1 MMQQFGDC
9 FITYDQDVDSL
20 VFDWGTIHMVCE
32 ERVTG
37 AKSISFG
44 TVQLQPG
51 KGHTRH
57 NHPDADE
64 IIFVVSGEGD
74 QMLDDH
80 EPVRVK
86 PGACI
91 WIPKGIYHSTVNR
104 GDGVLFLVVA
114 YVPAGSEAALRQD
127 PAVTIIPAGQSA

>member
-1 MMQQFGDC
+1 MQQFGDC
-9 FITYDQDVDSL
+9 TITYDGDVDSL

-32 ERVTG
+32 EHVTG

-44 TVQLQPG
+44 TVVLQQG
-51 KGHTRH
+51 KGHVRH

-64 IIFVVSGEGD
+64 IIFVVSGEGK

-80 EPVRVK
+80 EAVTVK

-91 WIPKGIYHSTVNR
+91 WIPKGIYHSTVNT
-104 GDGVLFLVVA
+104 GEGVLFLVVA
-114 YVPAGSEAALRQD
+114 YVPAGAEAVLRAD
-127 PAVTIIPAGQSA
+127 PSVKVIPSGQH